1 MYKIKAMNLAEPKI
15 LKNEPTIHKTS
26 IIKDCSFGR
35 FVEIGS
41 YNNICESVIDD
52 YSYTGENCQVIYSDI
67 GKFVNIASYVRL
79 NPGQH
84 PMHRVSQHHM
94 LYRKEMFGFGEDD
107 HEFFDWRRSKRVL
120 VGHDTWIGH
129 NVTIMGGL
137 SIENGAVI
145 GSGAIVTHDIPAYA
159 IAVGNPAR
167 VIRYRFD
174 PYIIEAL
181 EQIQWWHWPHKKI
194 ADALEDFHDVEAF
207 IQKYQVAS

>member
-1 MYKIKAMNLAEPKI
+1 MYEIKAMNLAESKI
-15 LKNEPTIHKTS
+15 LNNEPTIHKTS

-35 FVEIGS
+35 FVEIGT

-52 YSYTGENCQVIYSDI
+52 YSYTSENCQIIYSHI

-107 HEFFDWRRSKRVL
+107 SKFFEERRKKRVKI
-120 VGHDTWIGH
+120 GHDVWIGH
-129 NVTIMGGL
+129 NVTVMGGV

-145 GSGAIVTHDIPAYA
+145 GSGAIVTRDIPAYA

-167 VIRYRFD
+167 VIKYRFD
-174 PYIIEAL
+174 PYIVEEL
-181 EQIQWWHWPHKKI
+181 EKIKWWHWDHDKI
-194 ADALEDFHDVEAF
+194 AQSLKDFDDIDEF
-207 IQKYQVAS
+207 IKRYKV